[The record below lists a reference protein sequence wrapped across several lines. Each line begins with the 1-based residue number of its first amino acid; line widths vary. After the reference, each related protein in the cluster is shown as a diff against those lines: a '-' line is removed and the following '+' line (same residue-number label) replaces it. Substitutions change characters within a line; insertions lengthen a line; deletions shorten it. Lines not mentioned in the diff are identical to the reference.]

1 MAQYNG
7 IVAALVMRD
16 ASQKNADYISLL
28 DEALRNYSNMEISL
42 RDTCLDSNG
51 VNRADSIERPAD
63 SCSTL
68 LQIIAGHKRELLK
81 NNDDIIST
89 KTANLQQYY
98 DKYLD
103 GQINK
108 TPQLARSDRPLISE
122 YFYRPAVGAAVALAP
137 FVLFRAGQILLGNE
151 NPSGTVTGRRAFSCW
166 RSLASYRGYGQRTSS
181 TSSKRGFST
190 CSAANPEL
198 KSRPEPSPR
207 TCPFAS
213 LFPRSTLI

>member
-1 MAQYNG
+1 
-7 IVAALVMRD
+7 
-16 ASQKNADYISLL
+16 
-28 DEALRNYSNMEISL
+28 MEISL

-51 VNRADSIERPAD
+51 VNRADSIESPAD

-151 NPSGTVTGRRAFSCW
+151 NPSGTVTGATGLFLLAFLGLVSGLRAKDVIDQIEAGFLRMFRRESETKTDA
-166 RSLASYRGYGQRTSS
+166 RA
-181 TSSKRGFST
+181 
-190 CSAANPEL
+190 
-198 KSRPEPSPR
+198 EP
-207 TCPFAS
+207 
-213 LFPRSTLI
+213 